1 MPVAP
6 APLLWALSLIFGKIQ
21 TVPCNISLTRA
32 ILLLLLPTQ
41 HPGSIRQSTEG
52 TRSGAQT

>member
-21 TVPCNISLTRA
+21 MVPCNISLTRA
-32 ILLLLLPTQ
+32 ILFITTAN
-41 HPGSIRQSTEG
+41 STP
-52 TRSGAQT
+52 RINQAVH

>member
-21 TVPCNISLTRA
+21 MIPCNISLTRA
-32 ILLLLLPTQ
+32 ILLLLAAN
-41 HPGSIRQSTEG
+41 STP
-52 TRSGAQT
+52 RINQAVH